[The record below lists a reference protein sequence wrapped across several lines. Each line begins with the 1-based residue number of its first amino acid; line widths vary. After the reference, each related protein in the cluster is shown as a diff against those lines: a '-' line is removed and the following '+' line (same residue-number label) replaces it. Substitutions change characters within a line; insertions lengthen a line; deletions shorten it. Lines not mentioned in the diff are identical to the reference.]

1 MGGCAWSP
9 AEEAVLRM
17 HYADEG
23 AGVARRLP
31 GRTQCAC
38 YVRACRLGLG
48 FGKRRRWTPEEEALL
63 CAHYPFMGGP
73 ALARSG
79 MLPGR
84 NADMIS
90 AHANDALGLR
100 RGRCRAW
107 TRWEDRA
114 VMACVPY
121 LERRPDARALER
133 LAAALGRDVADVA
146 ARMIA
151 LKEAA

>member
-1 MGGCAWSP
+1 MGGRPWSP
-9 AEEAVLRM
+9 AEEAVLRR

-31 GRTQCAC
+31 GRTQGAC
-38 YVRACRLGLG
+38 YTCACRLGLG
-48 FGKRRRWTPEEEALL
+48 SGKRRRWTPEEEALL

-84 NADMIS
+84 NASMIA
-90 AHANDALGLR
+90 AHANGALGLR
-100 RGRCRAW
+100 RRRCRAW

-114 VMACVPY
+114 VVKCIPR

-133 LAAALGRDVADVA
+133 LAGALGRDVADVA